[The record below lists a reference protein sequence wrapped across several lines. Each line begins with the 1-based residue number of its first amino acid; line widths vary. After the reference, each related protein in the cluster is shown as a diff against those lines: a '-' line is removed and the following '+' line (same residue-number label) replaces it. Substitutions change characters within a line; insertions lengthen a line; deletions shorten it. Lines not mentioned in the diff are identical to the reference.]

1 MLEKY
6 ESQFANFIQAEMVQ
20 DPAHDINHVRRVV
33 KTAKKLCEREG
44 AKLEVVLPA
53 AYLHD
58 CFTFPKNHPARVTS
72 SSIAAEKAIEF
83 LLSINYPSQYLDEI
97 KHAIVAHS
105 FSVGVKPTTIE
116 AQIVQDAD
124 RLDAL
129 GAIGVTRCL
138 QVSSSFGATLYNS
151 DDPYAERRELDDKS
165 YTLDHFQVK
174 LFKLAD
180 QMNTLSAKQ
189 EADKRVQFMKLY
201 VEQLGSEM

>member
-58 CFTFPKNHPARVTS
+58 CFTFPKNHPARATS

-201 VEQLGSEM
+201 AEQLGSEM

>member
-6 ESQFANFIQAEMVQ
+6 ESQLANFIQAEMVQ

-58 CFTFPKNHPARVTS
+58 CFTFSKNHPARATS

-138 QVSSSFGATLYNS
+138 QVSSSFGATLYTVTTH
-151 DDPYAERRELDDKS
+151 
-165 YTLDHFQVK
+165 TLKGASLMISPTH
-174 LFKLAD
+174 
-180 QMNTLSAKQ
+180 
-189 EADKRVQFMKLY
+189 
-201 VEQLGSEM
+201 

>member
-58 CFTFPKNHPARVTS
+58 CFTFPKNHPARATS

>member
-116 AQIVQDAD
+116 AQKVQDAD